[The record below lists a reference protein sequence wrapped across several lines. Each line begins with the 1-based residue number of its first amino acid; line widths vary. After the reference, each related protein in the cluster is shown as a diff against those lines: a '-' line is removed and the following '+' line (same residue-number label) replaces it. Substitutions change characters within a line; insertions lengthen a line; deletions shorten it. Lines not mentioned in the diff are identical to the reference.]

1 MFCHD
6 TFGGNVIGVM
16 WKPAALQPKEFKV
29 RILGLFFKSG
39 AYNLAQCYQCIFVSR
54 GMLKL
59 ENDTM

>member
-1 MFCHD
+1 M
-6 TFGGNVIGVM
+6 IGVM